1 MSGRIDFTMGFKT
14 QGAGQKNESSEGYR
28 IYILGGFSGQSD
40 GSWEQRKIRGID
52 MDNFDQ
58 VMTQVNPS
66 LEIGSGLTLTFKA
79 LDDFHPDAWLDKVQL
94 IADLQKLKREL
105 NNPATAAQ
113 AAAKIQAYYQSE
125 TNSETPVTPV
135 EQKETGESSDDIME
149 RLLGRKSVNTASST
163 QSVDHFISQIISP
176 HVTKEVDPQHQAFIK
191 LIDSMIGQFLR
202 ILLHNPDFQHLEAL
216 WRATEALVNEDL
228 ADEQS
233 IYLVDI
239 SQTELLAELR
249 KGNRIFE
256 QRLLQHVQSNDDEQ
270 AVLLIGDY
278 SFSDS
283 DDDRDLLGYCSH
295 LAKASGGSF
304 LGGAGYALIENSVL
318 GESANSKNW
327 TQYLSDVNTDCV
339 ILAYP
344 RYLLRLPYGNKRDP
358 IDAIEFEECSAI
370 PQTEELLWGNSAFI
384 GVRFLIK
391 TSQGDNGQDLLYFS
405 DIPVFSFDQD
415 GEKVLQP
422 ATELLLNEAQANAL
436 LSKGISPLLGFRQ
449 RSGARLMAITTLSE

>member
-1 MSGRIDFTMGFKT
+1 M
-14 QGAGQKNESSEGYR
+14 
-28 IYILGGFSGQSD
+28 
-40 GSWEQRKIRGID
+40 
-52 MDNFDQ
+52 
-58 VMTQVNPS
+58 
-66 LEIGSGLTLTFKA
+66 
-79 LDDFHPDAWLDKVQL
+79 
-94 IADLQKLKREL
+94 
-105 NNPATAAQ
+105 
-113 AAAKIQAYYQSE
+113 
-125 TNSETPVTPV
+125 
-135 EQKETGESSDDIME
+135 
-149 RLLGRKSVNTASST
+149 
-163 QSVDHFISQIISP
+163 
-176 HVTKEVDPQHQAFIK
+176 
-191 LIDSMIGQFLR
+191 
-202 ILLHNPDFQHLEAL
+202 
-216 WRATEALVNEDL
+216 

-239 SQTELLAELR
+239 SQTELLDELR

-270 AVLLIGDY
+270 TVLLIGDY

-304 LGGAGYALIENSVL
+304 LGGAGDALIENSVL
-318 GESANSKNW
+318 GESVKGKNW
-327 TQYLSDVNTDCV
+327 TQYLSDVNTDRV

-391 TSQGDNGQDLLYFS
+391 TSQGDNRQDLLYFS